1 MLDTDVKTIYERPIG
16 FTDVTTH
23 YCPGC
28 THGVAH
34 RLIAEVLEE
43 MGELRNTIGVAPVG
57 LAGCRLAQSGVRPW
71 R

>member
-1 MLDTDVKTIYERPIG
+1 MLDSEVKVVYRRPLG
-16 FTDVTTH
+16 FEPRPTH

-43 MGELRNTIGVAPVG
+43 MGELEHTIGVAPVG
-57 LAGCRLAQSGVRPW
+57 CSVFAYNYLI
-71 R
+71 